1 MNAVCEGFQWIGQD
15 FAHCDRCGR
24 SIDDHE
30 GMGVAA
36 GGAGLVALRPPQP
49 PRRAARI
56 APDGTIVR
64 LPDQDRALW
73 DRALIDEG
81 QQIVRACI
89 RRDQPGPYQLQ
100 AAIAA
105 VHSDAATP
113 LDTDWVQVLALYDHL
128 LVIAP
133 SSVVELNRAIAL
145 AEVQGPEPALR
156 VVNGLGLD
164 DYHLLHAVRADLLH
178 RLGHDDESRAAYDAA
193 IALTTNPA
201 ERDLLIR
208 RRP

>member
-1 MNAVCEGFQWIGQD
+1 MAIERTFSIIKPDAVARNSIGD
-15 FAHCDRCGR
+15 IFSRFEKAGLR
-24 SIDDHE
+24 I
-30 GMGVAA
+30 VAA
-36 GGAGLVALRPPQP
+36 RMMRLTQA
-49 PRRAARI
+49 RRAARI
-56 APDGTIVR
+56 APDGSIVR